1 MTDGQD
7 QEMSLTVS
15 LQSPFSLMFI
25 LLAPG
30 LHLLIESSLPGRYFV
45 TGRSLNK
52 SDGFLQDRELASS
65 RDRPR
70 ARISQLHDP
79 SPGFSWKESR
89 MNIRSG

>member
-1 MTDGQD
+1 MN
-7 QEMSLTVS
+7 LTVS
-15 LQSPFSLMFI
+15 LQTLSHAYLFFWPQ
-25 LLAPG
+25 G
-30 LHLLIESSLPGRYFV
+30 HGLLIESSLPGRYFV
-45 TGRSLNK
+45 AGGSLNK

-89 MNIRSG
+89 MNVRSG